1 MSRLDAAL
9 RRAGALPD
17 TPAPDLPRIV
27 PRWDER
33 TPGEAAPLVAPP
45 TIAAPKPAPV
55 IAAPAIAAPSV
66 AAPIATPALVT
77 PIVPRRTATV
87 ARSPAAVGPDIDEY
101 NDGRSYVD
109 EKLVT
114 MRNVTQSTVE
124 QYRKLAATLH
134 HAQAERELKVVMIS
148 SAVSG
153 DGKTLTSTNLAL
165 TLSESYRRRVLLID
179 ADLRRPSVHRVFKV
193 RNESGLTDS
202 LTAAA
207 DRRLP
212 IVEASPHLSLLLAGR
227 PDSDPMSGL
236 TSGRMRRLIT
246 EAKANFDWVLI
257 DTPPLVLLPDAN
269 LLAAMVDG
277 AILVIGAGK
286 TPYKLI
292 TRAIDAVGRGRILGV
307 VLNRVDQAH
316 VPGGY
321 GYGYGYGYFAP
332 RGGAQ

>member
-17 TPAPDLPRIV
+17 APTPDLPRIV

-33 TPGEAAPLVAPP
+33 QPIEAPAPVAPP
-45 TIAAPKPAPV
+45 VVAHAAPPAV
-55 IAAPAIAAPSV
+55 AHAAPPPVAGIA
-66 AAPIATPALVT
+66 
-77 PIVPRRTATV
+77 RK
-87 ARSPAAVGPDIDEY
+87 PAAVPVDEES
-101 NDGRSYVD
+101 DGRTYVD

-114 MRNVTQSTVE
+114 MPNIAQSTVE

-179 ADLRRPSVHRVFKV
+179 ADLRRPSVHRVFRV
-193 RNESGLTDS
+193 HNVSGLTDCLS
-202 LTAAA
+202 AAT

-212 IVEASPHLSLLLAGR
+212 LVDASSRLSLLLAGR

-269 LLAAMVDG
+269 LLAAMVDA
-277 AILVIGAGK
+277 AILVISAGK

-292 TRAIDAVGRGRILGV
+292 TRAIEAVGRGRILGV
-307 VLNRVDQAH
+307 VLNRVDQAQ

-321 GYGYGYGYFAP
+321 GYGYGYSAS
-332 RGGAQ
+332 RGAQ